1 MGSLY
6 IDCSLGV
13 SGDMLVAALLDAGAD
28 SAALDRA
35 LSSLSVAD
43 EFEIAISTVT
53 KAGMRACDF
62 DVVLRHGHETHDH
75 DMAYLHGHGEDRC
88 GRAHEHAHEDDG
100 HHCCEHAHAHG
111 HAHGDHDHQHEHH
124 HEHAHGHEHR
134 HEHHHEHRNLHDVM
148 AIIDSAQMTQSA
160 RAIAARAFE
169 VLAQAEAQAHGLPVD
184 QVHFHEVGAIDSIVD
199 IVSAAV
205 LADSLDPDAVYAT
218 PLADG
223 HGTIR
228 CQHGVIPVPV
238 PAVVNICR
246 ACELPTSHL
255 DVEGELV
262 TPTGAALIAALD
274 ARRAPDFSYTIL
286 ATGMG
291 AGKRGY
297 SVPSL
302 VRVHRIERARGS
314 QPHVDGV
321 IKLECDVDDQSAE
334 GMAHA
339 AQTLLRDGAL
349 EAHWLPVFGKKGRP
363 AYQLQ
368 VIAAPQDA
376 ERLRRLMFLETTTIG
391 VRWTMMDREVLERS
405 ERVEQTSLG
414 PVRVKTVVLPDGEHR
429 SKPEYED
436 VARISSREGIA
447 FPDALVQITA
457 EIRAGRN
464 TDL

>member
-75 DMAYLHGHGEDRC
+75 DMAYLHGRGEDRC
-88 GRAHEHAHEDDG
+88 GRAHEHAHEDDD

-111 HAHGDHDHQHEHH
+111 HAHGDHDHQHEH
-124 HEHAHGHEHR
+124 A

-169 VLAQAEAQAHGLPVD
+169 ILAQAEARAHGLPVD

-274 ARRAPDFSYTIL
+274 ARRAPDFPYTIL

-302 VRVHRIERARGS
+302 VRVHRIERARGP

-339 AQTLLRDGAL
+339 AQALLRDGAL

-376 ERLRRLMFLETTTIG
+376 ERMRRLMFLETTTIG

>member
-75 DMAYLHGHGEDRC
+75 DMAYLHGHGEGRC
-88 GRAHEHAHEDDG
+88 GRAHEHAHEDDD
-100 HHCCEHAHAHG
+100 HHRRDHAHAHG
-111 HAHGDHDHQHEHH
+111 HAHGDHDHQHEH
-124 HEHAHGHEHR
+124 A

-169 VLAQAEAQAHGLPVD
+169 ILAQAEARAHGLPVD
-184 QVHFHEVGAIDSIVD
+184 RVHFHEVGAIDSIVD

-246 ACELPTSHL
+246 ACELSTSHL

-274 ARRAPDFSYTIL
+274 ARRAPDFPYTIL
-286 ATGMG
+286 TTGMG

-302 VRVHRIERARGS
+302 VRVHRIERARGP

-339 AQTLLRDGAL
+339 AQALLRDGAL

-368 VIAAPQDA
+368 VIAAPQDV

-391 VRWTMMDREVLERS
+391 VRWTMMDREVLERI

>member
-13 SGDMLVAALLDAGAD
+13 SGDMLVAALLDVGAD
-28 SAALDRA
+28 AAALDRA

-43 EFEIAISTVT
+43 EFEVRVSTVT
-53 KAGMRACDF
+53 KAGIRARDF
-62 DVVLRHGHETHDH
+62 DVVLRRGCETHDH
-75 DMAYLHGHGEDRC
+75 DMAYLHGHLGDEHGERDRDHHHDH
-88 GRAHEHAHEDDG
+88 GGEHG
-100 HHCCEHAHAHG
+100 HDRHDHDHRHDHDCDHAHAHL
-111 HAHGDHDHQHEHH
+111 HH
-124 HEHAHGHEHR
+124 YRGNAHGHD
-134 HEHHHEHRNLHDVM
+134 HHHEHRNLRDVM
-148 AIIDSAQMTQSA
+148 GIVDSAQMTTGA
-160 RAIAARAFE
+160 RAIASRAFE
-169 VLAQAEAQAHGLPVD
+169 ILAQAEAQAHGLPVD
-184 QVHFHEVGAIDSIVD
+184 QVHFHEVGAVDSIVD
-199 IVSAAV
+199 IIAAAV
-205 LADSLDPDAVYAT
+205 LVDSLDPDAVYAT

-246 ACELPTSHL
+246 ACELPTSHM

-274 ARRAPDFSYTIL
+274 ARRAPDFAYTIQ

-302 VRVHRIERARGS
+302 VRVHRIERSKGAVPRM
-314 QPHVDGV
+314 DGV
-321 IKLECDVDDQSAE
+321 VKLECDVDDQSAE

-339 AQTLLRDGAL
+339 AQTLLRAGAL
-349 EAHWLPVFGKKGRP
+349 EVHWLPIFGKKGRP

-368 VIAAPQDA
+368 VIVSPRDA
-376 ERLRRLMFLETTTIG
+376 ERMRQLMFLETTTIG
-391 VRWTMMDREVLERS
+391 VRWTMMDRMVLDRS
-405 ERVEQTSLG
+405 ERVVQTSLG
-414 PVRVKTVVLPDGEHR
+414 PVRVKTVVLPGGERR

-436 VARISSREGIA
+436 IVQICDREGVA
-447 FPDALVQITA
+447 LPDALARIVA
-457 EIRAGRN
+457 ETGAVE
-464 TDL
+464 DVVL

>member
-1 MGSLY
+1 MSSLY

-43 EFEIAISTVT
+43 EFEVAVTTVT
-53 KAGMRACDF
+53 KAGIRARDF
-62 DVVLRHGHETHDH
+62 DVVLRDGCETHDH
-75 DMAYLHGHGEDRC
+75 DMAYLHGHLGDEHDSGC
-88 GRAHEHAHEDDG
+88 GRAHGDHG
-100 HHCCEHAHAHG
+100 HHRDHDCG
-111 HAHGDHDHQHEHH
+111 HAHHQHVHDHHH
-124 HEHAHGHEHR
+124 G
-134 HEHHHEHRNLHDVM
+134 HRNLRDVM
-148 AIIDSAQMTQSA
+148 AIIDSAQMTRGA
-160 RAIAARAFE
+160 RAIAVRAFE
-169 VLAQAEAQAHGLPVD
+169 IIARAEGQAHGLPAD

-205 LADSLDPDAVYAT
+205 LVDSLNPDAVYAT

-246 ACELPTSHL
+246 ACGLPTSHV

-262 TPTGAALIAALD
+262 TPTGATLIAALD
-274 ARRAPDFSYTIL
+274 ACGTPDFPYTIL
-286 ATGMG
+286 ATGIG
-291 AGKRGY
+291 AGKRSY

-302 VRVHRIERARGS
+302 VRVHRIERAAGPR
-314 QPHVDGV
+314 PHDVGV

-339 AQTLLRDGAL
+339 AQALLREGAL
-349 EAHWLPVFGKKGRP
+349 EVHWLPIFGKKGRP

-368 VIAAPQDA
+368 VIASPQDA
-376 ERLRRLMFLETTTIG
+376 ERMRQLMFLETTTIG
-391 VRWTMMDREVLERS
+391 VRWTMMDRMVLDRS
-405 ERVEQTSLG
+405 ERVVQTSLG
-414 PVRVKTVVLPDGEHR
+414 PVRVKTVVLPGGEHR

-436 VARISSREGIA
+436 IVQICSREGIA
-447 FPDALVQITA
+447 FPDALARIVA
-457 EIRAGRN
+457 ETGAVEDGA
-464 TDL
+464 L

>member
-75 DMAYLHGHGEDRC
+75 DMAYLHGHGEGRC

-100 HHCCEHAHAHG
+100 HHCCEHAHADG
-111 HAHGDHDHQHEHH
+111 HTHGDHDHQHEHARG
-124 HEHAHGHEHR
+124 HEHARR

-169 VLAQAEAQAHGLPVD
+169 ILAQAEARAHGLPVD

-238 PAVVNICR
+238 PAVVNI
-246 ACELPTSHL
+246 LS
-255 DVEGELV
+255 
-262 TPTGAALIAALD
+262 LIH
-274 ARRAPDFSYTIL
+274 I
-286 ATGMG
+286 
-291 AGKRGY
+291 
-297 SVPSL
+297 
-302 VRVHRIERARGS
+302 
-314 QPHVDGV
+314 
-321 IKLECDVDDQSAE
+321 
-334 GMAHA
+334 
-339 AQTLLRDGAL
+339 
-349 EAHWLPVFGKKGRP
+349 
-363 AYQLQ
+363 
-368 VIAAPQDA
+368 
-376 ERLRRLMFLETTTIG
+376 
-391 VRWTMMDREVLERS
+391 
-405 ERVEQTSLG
+405 
-414 PVRVKTVVLPDGEHR
+414 
-429 SKPEYED
+429 
-436 VARISSREGIA
+436 
-447 FPDALVQITA
+447 
-457 EIRAGRN
+457 
-464 TDL
+464 

>member
-75 DMAYLHGHGEDRC
+75 DMAYLHGRGEGRC

-111 HAHGDHDHQHEHH
+111 HTHGDHDHQ
-124 HEHAHGHEHR
+124 
-134 HEHHHEHRNLHDVM
+134 HEHRNLHDVM

-169 VLAQAEAQAHGLPVD
+169 ILAQAEARAHGLPVD

-246 ACELPTSHL
+246 ACELPTSRL

-274 ARRAPDFSYTIL
+274 ARCAPDFPYTIL

-302 VRVHRIERARGS
+302 VRVHRIERARGP

-339 AQTLLRDGAL
+339 AQALLRDGAL

-376 ERLRRLMFLETTTIG
+376 ERMRRLMFLETTTIG

>member
-75 DMAYLHGHGEDRC
+75 DMAYLHGRGEDRC
-88 GRAHEHAHEDDG
+88 GRAHEHAHEDDD

-111 HAHGDHDHQHEHH
+111 HTHGDHDHQHEH
-124 HEHAHGHEHR
+124 AHR

-169 VLAQAEAQAHGLPVD
+169 ILAQAEARAHGLPVD

-291 AGKRGY
+291 RGQEGLQRAPRWYAFIASSGRGVSAPCRRGDQAGMRRGR
-297 SVPSL
+297 SVRRGHGPCGADASS
-302 VRVHRIERARGS
+302 RRRARGPLAARLW
-314 QPHVDGV
+314 QEGPAR
-321 IKLECDVDDQSAE
+321 LSAA
-334 GMAHA
+334 GY
-339 AQTLLRDGAL
+339 RRSSGCRAL
-349 EAHWLPVFGKKGRP
+349 ALP
-363 AYQLQ
+363 
-368 VIAAPQDA
+368 I
-376 ERLRRLMFLETTTIG
+376 MFLETTTIG

-414 PVRVKTVVLPDGEHR
+414 PVRVKTVVLPGGERR

-436 VARISSREGIA
+436 VAHISSREGIA

>member
-88 GRAHEHAHEDDG
+88 GCAHEYAHEDDG
-100 HHCCEHAHAHG
+100 HHCCEHAHAH
-111 HAHGDHDHQHEHH
+111 
-124 HEHAHGHEHR
+124 EHAHGHEHR
-134 HEHHHEHRNLHDVM
+134 HEHHHEYRNLHDVM

-169 VLAQAEAQAHGLPVD
+169 ILAQAEARAHGLPVD

-274 ARRAPDFSYTIL
+274 ARRAPRFSLHNPGDGHGRGQEGLQRAI
-286 ATGMG
+286 AG
-291 AGKRGY
+291 A
-297 SVPSL
+297 
-302 VRVHRIERARGS
+302 
-314 QPHVDGV
+314 
-321 IKLECDVDDQSAE
+321 
-334 GMAHA
+334 
-339 AQTLLRDGAL
+339 
-349 EAHWLPVFGKKGRP
+349 
-363 AYQLQ
+363 
-368 VIAAPQDA
+368 
-376 ERLRRLMFLETTTIG
+376 
-391 VRWTMMDREVLERS
+391 RS
-405 ERVEQTSLG
+405 S
-414 PVRVKTVVLPDGEHR
+414 H
-429 SKPEYED
+429 
-436 VARISSREGIA
+436 
-447 FPDALVQITA
+447 
-457 EIRAGRN
+457 RAGSGASAPC
-464 TDL
+464 

>member
-1 MGSLY
+1 M
-6 IDCSLGV
+6 
-13 SGDMLVAALLDAGAD
+13 
-28 SAALDRA
+28 
-35 LSSLSVAD
+35 SSLSVAD

-53 KAGMRACDF
+53 KPGMRACDF

-75 DMAYLHGHGEDRC
+75 DMAYLHGHGEGRC
-88 GRAHEHAHEDDG
+88 GPRTSMRMRTMVITAASTPMRTGTPMATMTTSTSTPTAASTPAATSIITSTVTCMTH
-100 HHCCEHAHAHG
+100 
-111 HAHGDHDHQHEHH
+111 HGDHRLRADDAERSR
-124 HEHAHGHEHR
+124 HR
-134 HEHHHEHRNLHDVM
+134 R
-148 AIIDSAQMTQSA
+148 A
-160 RAIAARAFE
+160 RVRVF
-169 VLAQAEAQAHGLPVD
+169 AQAEARAHGLPVD

-228 CQHGVIPVPV
+228 CQLGVIPVPV

-286 ATGMG
+286 ATGTG

-302 VRVHRIERARGS
+302 VRVHRIERARGP

-321 IKLECDVDDQSAE
+321 IKLECDVDDQPAE

-339 AQTLLRDGAL
+339 AQALLRDGAL

-376 ERLRRLMFLETTTIG
+376 ERMRRLMFLETTTIG

-405 ERVEQTSLG
+405 ERVAWKTSLG

-457 EIRAGRN
+457 EMRAGRN

>member
-43 EFEIAISTVT
+43 EFEIAVSTVT

-62 DVVLRHGHETHDH
+62 DVVLHHGHETHDH

-88 GRAHEHAHEDDG
+88 GCAHEHAHEDDG
-100 HHCCEHAHAHG
+100 HHCCEHAHAR
-111 HAHGDHDHQHEHH
+111 
-124 HEHAHGHEHR
+124 EHAHR

-169 VLAQAEAQAHGLPVD
+169 ILAQAEAQAHGLPVD
-184 QVHFHEVGAIDSIVD
+184 QVHFHEGGAIASIVA

-339 AQTLLRDGAL
+339 AQALLRDGAL

-376 ERLRRLMFLETTTIG
+376 ARMRQLMFLETTTIG
-391 VRWTMMDREVLERS
+391 VRWTMMDREVLERN

-414 PVRVKTVVLPDGEHR
+414 PVHVKTVVLPGGERR

-436 VARISSREGIA
+436 VAHISSREGIA
-447 FPDALVQITA
+447 FPDALVQIAA

>member
-28 SAALDRA
+28 AEALNRA
-35 LSSLSVAD
+35 LTSLSVAD

-62 DVVLRHGHETHDH
+62 DVVLRHGYETHDH
-75 DMAYLHGHGEDRC
+75 DMAYLHGHGGD
-88 GRAHEHAHEDDG
+88 
-100 HHCCEHAHAHG
+100 EHAHAREHG
-111 HAHGDHDHQHEHH
+111 HGDHDHH
-124 HEHAHGHEHR
+124 HEHEHGHH
-134 HEHHHEHRNLHDVM
+134 HDGDHHHDHGHHEHRNLHDVM
-148 AIIDSAQMTQSA
+148 VILDSAQMTPGA
-160 RAIAARAFE
+160 RDIATRAFE
-169 VLAQAEAQAHGLPVD
+169 ILAQAEAQAHGLPVD

-205 LADSLDPDAVYAT
+205 LVDSLSPDAVFAT

-246 ACELPTSHL
+246 ACELPVSHL

-274 ARRAPDFSYTIL
+274 ARRAPDFPYTIL

-291 AGKRGY
+291 AGKRSY

-302 VRVHRIERARGS
+302 VRVHRIGHAAGPKPRA
-314 QPHVDGV
+314 DNI

-339 AQTLLRDGAL
+339 AQTLLREGAL
-349 EAHWLPVFGKKGRP
+349 EAHWLPIFGKKGRP

-376 ERLRRLMFLETTTIG
+376 ERMRQLMFLETTAIG
-391 VRWTMMDREVLERS
+391 VRWMMMDREALERS
-405 ERVEQTSLG
+405 ERVVQTSLG
-414 PVRVKTVVLPDGEHR
+414 AVRVKTVVLPGGERR

-436 VARISSREGIA
+436 IVHICSREGLA
-447 FPDALVQITA
+447 FPDAMVQITA
-457 EIRAGRN
+457 EVSTGKSAN
-464 TDL
+464 

>member
-1 MGSLY
+1 
-6 IDCSLGV
+6 
-13 SGDMLVAALLDAGAD
+13 
-28 SAALDRA
+28 
-35 LSSLSVAD
+35 
-43 EFEIAISTVT
+43 
-53 KAGMRACDF
+53 
-62 DVVLRHGHETHDH
+62 
-75 DMAYLHGHGEDRC
+75 
-88 GRAHEHAHEDDG
+88 
-100 HHCCEHAHAHG
+100 
-111 HAHGDHDHQHEHH
+111 
-124 HEHAHGHEHR
+124 
-134 HEHHHEHRNLHDVM
+134 M

-169 VLAQAEAQAHGLPVD
+169 ILAQAEAQAHGLPVD

-246 ACELPTSHL
+246 ACDLPTSHL

-274 ARRAPDFSYTIL
+274 ARRAPDFPYAIL

-302 VRVHRIERARGS
+302 VRVHRIERAREP

-321 IKLECDVDDQSAE
+321 IELECDVDDQPAE

-339 AQTLLRDGAL
+339 AQALLRDGAL

-376 ERLRRLMFLETTTIG
+376 ERMRRLMFLETTTIG

-405 ERVEQTSLG
+405 ERVDQTSLG

>member
-1 MGSLY
+1 
-6 IDCSLGV
+6 
-13 SGDMLVAALLDAGAD
+13 
-28 SAALDRA
+28 
-35 LSSLSVAD
+35 
-43 EFEIAISTVT
+43 
-53 KAGMRACDF
+53 
-62 DVVLRHGHETHDH
+62 
-75 DMAYLHGHGEDRC
+75 
-88 GRAHEHAHEDDG
+88 
-100 HHCCEHAHAHG
+100 
-111 HAHGDHDHQHEHH
+111 
-124 HEHAHGHEHR
+124 
-134 HEHHHEHRNLHDVM
+134 M

-169 VLAQAEAQAHGLPVD
+169 ILAQAEARAHGLPVD

-218 PLADG
+218 PLVDG

-274 ARRAPDFSYTIL
+274 ARRAPDFPYTIL

-339 AQTLLRDGAL
+339 AQALLRDGAL

-376 ERLRRLMFLETTTIG
+376 ERMRQLMFLETTTIG
-391 VRWTMMDREVLERS
+391 VRWTMMDREVLERN

-414 PVRVKTVVLPDGEHR
+414 PVHVKTVVLPGGERR

-436 VARISSREGIA
+436 VAHISSREGIA
-447 FPDALVQITA
+447 FPDALVQIAA